1 MLLIFQKKRIHFIKK
16 VEEKDLSKEK
26 DFDFFEN
33 LQRKEMKRKGFRPT
47 LKHQNKNVLVITMI
61 DLLMLIRLP
70 NQETLPSLVHFSL
83 S

>member
-47 LKHQNKNVLVITMI
+47 RKSCFNFARLQANCGPYLMDLV
-61 DLLMLIRLP
+61 DNWLNFLLL
-70 NQETLPSLVHFSL
+70 NFCYN
-83 S
+83 

>member
-47 LKHQNKNVLVITMI
+47 LVKY
-61 DLLMLIRLP
+61 RL
-70 NQETLPSLVHFSL
+70 QHFCIQW
-83 S
+83 